1 MAQAVYP
8 GPEELH
14 WGGLGDPRRDQAACG
29 VGLLVD
35 LAGEPCHRVV
45 EDALRLLNHL
55 DHRGARGAE
64 EGTGDGSGILLQK
77 PHLFFRSL
85 IAEID
90 DPEGYA
96 VGQAFLPPD
105 ATMRRALIELIE
117 RAVTERH
124 FEIFFWRDVPTGVCN
139 WGRTARES
147 EPYIAQFFLRPVMPS
162 TLPRFESDLYLLRR
176 IIEYRAR
183 QRLGASLREFY
194 LCSLD
199 IQTVVY
205 KGLLTSEQLRQY
217 YIDLSD
223 QRLASTFAMVHSR
236 FSTNT
241 LGAWHLAHPCRR
253 VVHNGEF
260 NTLQGNE
267 NWMRAREA
275 DLQSP
280 LLGADVDLIKP
291 VVMSDASDTAKF
303 DNVLELLLVAG
314 RTLPQ
319 ALRMMIPEAWENDP
333 LMPQAKKDY
342 YDFHSTIMEPWDGP
356 ALVVAT
362 DGRHVAA
369 ISDRNG
375 FRPCRYCVTDDEQFV
390 MASEAGVLD
399 LNESSIVQKGRLK
412 PGQMLV
418 VDSSTG
424 RIFEDDIV
432 LTELADPKYGNWL
445 KSHRLHLPAFPS
457 TPVMAAA
464 TDHAHHHDHL
474 RRYRQLFEYTEESV
488 EYLLAPMAEQG
499 KDPVGSMGDDAPL
512 AAVSTRS
519 KVLASYFQQS
529 FAQVSNPPLDFI
541 RETLVTSLRSHIGR
555 QRNILAATPDHCR
568 RVLLESPILTEW
580 ELEALKNIDV
590 HEIRARELDATFSLS
605 SSLEYGLD
613 DLCESAVDAIGSG
626 FEILVISD
634 RKVSDQRLPIPGLL
648 AIGAVHHSLIGNG
661 LRTRVGLVMDV
672 ADAHTVHHFCTLIGY
687 GADAVHPWLAFQT
700 LDQMVMRKQ
709 LDVAVWEAHRHYAA
723 AIKGGLL
730 KVMSKMGISTLQ
742 GYKGAQVFEAI
753 GLDQSLVDRYF
764 PGTPAHLPGI
774 DLNML
779 ELQLRRRHKESFQ
792 PHVIATLPLP
802 CGGELSWR
810 RDGEQHHWNPFTIA
824 KLQQSARTAD
834 AGAYRAFVDAV
845 SKMDRAGHT
854 IRGLLDFRLREGGR
868 ISLDEVEPVAKILPR
883 FATGSMSF
891 GALSREAHEALA
903 VAMNRIGAVSG
914 TGEGGEQVERF
925 NTERSCSMKQ
935 VASGRFGVTID
946 YLGEASQIE
955 IKMAQGS
962 KPGEGGELPGNKVD
976 AGIAQ
981 VRYSTPGV
989 GLISPPPHHDIYSIE
1004 DLAQLIFDLKCANP
1018 EAEVHVKLVARA
1030 GVGTIA
1036 AGVAKARAD
1045 AVLISGGSGGTGASI
1060 LTSIKSAGIPWE
1072 LGLAETQQV
1081 LLANQLRSRICVR
1094 VDGGLKT
1101 GRDVVVA
1108 ALLGGEEFG
1117 FGTAPLIALGCIMLR
1132 KCHCNTCSVGIAT
1145 QDLRLRA
1152 RFAGDPQHVINYL
1165 VFVAE
1170 EVRELMALLGFR
1182 TVDEM
1187 IGRVDKL
1194 VPSGQRS
1201 RFDLTRVLYRP
1212 PSGDQPRRVRRQYH
1226 GIDQQIEHSI
1236 IDSLGQLSAETG
1248 PASFNVKLTNR
1259 DRTFGTLISHH
1270 VTRLRSGSPLP
1281 GDSIRILCDGHAGQ
1295 SFGAF
1300 LAQGISLHLTGDA
1313 NDYVGKG
1320 LSGGLISIRPP
1331 QDAQYSPQATIIIGN
1346 VSLYGATRGEL
1357 YVNGQAGERFAV
1369 RNSGAYSVLEGIGDH
1384 GCEYM
1389 TGGVVVVLGDTGK
1402 NFAAGM
1408 SGGEAYV
1415 LDESG
1420 DFQIKVND
1428 ESVRLDRIETDR
1440 DERLVRALLENHRAL
1455 TASSRADEVLNHW
1468 HKFVSKFTKVVP
1480 LVYEQVIEQALL
1492 DGRDLRCVAPGPP
1505 QSIARTAAMAPM
1517 PGKQNE

>member
-1 MAQAVYP
+1 
-8 GPEELH
+8 
-14 WGGLGDPRRDQAACG
+14 
-29 VGLLVD
+29 
-35 LAGEPCHRVV
+35 
-45 EDALRLLNHL
+45 
-55 DHRGARGAE
+55 
-64 EGTGDGSGILLQK
+64 
-77 PHLFFRSL
+77 
-85 IAEID
+85 
-90 DPEGYA
+90 
-96 VGQAFLPPD
+96 
-105 ATMRRALIELIE
+105 
-117 RAVTERH
+117 
-124 FEIFFWRDVPTGVCN
+124 
-139 WGRTARES
+139 
-147 EPYIAQFFLRPVMPS
+147 
-162 TLPRFESDLYLLRR
+162 
-176 IIEYRAR
+176 
-183 QRLGASLREFY
+183 LREFY
-194 LCSLD
+194 ICSLD
-199 IQTVVY
+199 IETVVY
-205 KGLLTSEQLRQY
+205 KGMLTCEQLRQY
-217 YIDLSD
+217 YVDLSD
-223 QRLASTFAMVHSR
+223 QRFTSTFAMVHSR

-275 DLQSP
+275 DLQCSRF
-280 LLGADVDLIKP
+280 GADIDLVKP

-303 DNVLELLLVAG
+303 DNVLELLIIAG
-314 RTLPQ
+314 RSLPE

-333 LMPQAKKDY
+333 LMPQAKKNY

-356 ALVVAT
+356 ALVVAN

-375 FRPCRYCVTDDEQFV
+375 FRPCRYCVTDDQQFV
-390 MASEAGVLD
+390 MASETGVLD
-399 LNESSIVQKGRLK
+399 LNESSIVRKGRLK

-418 VDSSTG
+418 IDTKTG
-424 RIFEDDIV
+424 RIFDEDIV
-432 LTELADPKYGNWL
+432 LTDLADPKYGDWL
-445 KSHRLHLPAFPS
+445 KSHRLRLPDFPS

-464 TDHAHHHDHL
+464 TDHARHHDHL
-474 RRYRQLFEYTEESV
+474 RRYRHLFGYTQESL
-488 EYLLAPMAEQG
+488 EYLLAPMAEQA
-499 KDPVGSMGDDAPL
+499 KDPIGSMGDDAPL
-512 AAVSTRS
+512 AAISRRD
-519 KVLASYFQQS
+519 KVLANYFQQT

-541 RETLVTSLRSHIGR
+541 RETLVTSLRSYIGR
-555 QRNILAATPDHCR
+555 QRNILDATPDHCR
-568 RVLLESPILTEW
+568 RVLLESPILTQW

-590 HEIRARELDATFSLS
+590 HEIRARELDATFSPS
-605 SSLEYGLD
+605 SSLEQGLEA
-613 DLCESAVDAIGSG
+613 LCDQAVAAIESG

-634 RKVSDQRLPIPGLL
+634 RKVDAECLPIPSLL

-661 LRTRVGLVMDV
+661 LRTRVSLVMDV

-700 LDQMVMRKQ
+700 LDQMVMRNE
-709 LDVAVWEAHRHYAA
+709 LDVELWEAHRRYGA

-764 PGTPAHLPGI
+764 RGTPAHLPGI
-774 DLNML
+774 GLATL
-779 ELQLRRRHKESFQ
+779 EQRLRRQHQESFQ
-792 PHVIATLPLP
+792 PHVIASLPLP

-810 RDGEQHHWNPFTIA
+810 RDGEQHHWNPHTIA
-824 KLQQSARTAD
+824 SLQQAARTAD
-834 AGAYRAFVDAV
+834 AGAYRAFVEAIG
-845 SKMDRAGHT
+845 KMDRAGHT
-854 IRGLLDFRLREGGR
+854 IRGLLGFRMRDRER
-868 ISLDEVEPVAKILPR
+868 ISLDEVESVATILRR
-883 FATGSMSF
+883 FSTGSMSF
-891 GALSREAHEALA
+891 GALSQEAHETLA
-903 VAMNRIGAVSG
+903 VAMNQIGAVAG

-935 VASGRFGVTID
+935 VASGRFGVTIE
-946 YLGEASQIE
+946 YLGAASQIE

-1018 EAEVHVKLVARA
+1018 NAEVHVKLVARA

-1036 AGVAKARAD
+1036 AGVAKARAG
-1045 AVLISGGSGGTGASI
+1045 AVLISGGTGGTGASI

-1072 LGLAETQQV
+1072 LGLAETQQI
-1081 LLANQLRSRICVR
+1081 LLANQLRSRIRVR

-1117 FGTAPLIALGCIMLR
+1117 FGTAPLVALGCIMLR

-1145 QDLRLRA
+1145 QDPCLRA
-1152 RFAGDPQHVINYL
+1152 RFTGDPQHVVNYFSL
-1165 VFVAE
+1165 VAE
-1170 EVRELMALLGFR
+1170 EVREIMALLGFR
-1182 TVDEM
+1182 NMDDM

-1194 VPSGQRS
+1194 VASRQRS
-1201 RFDLTRVLYRP
+1201 RFDLSRVLYRP
-1212 PSGDQPRRVRRQYH
+1212 PSGDQPRRVSRQRH
-1226 GIDQQIEHSI
+1226 EIDQQLEGNI
-1236 IDSLGQLSAETG
+1236 LGELNPFISETR
-1248 PASFNVKLTNR
+1248 PASFKVKLTNR
-1259 DRTFGTLISHH
+1259 DRSFGALISHH
-1270 VTRLRSGSPLP
+1270 VTGLRRGSPLP
-1281 GDSIRILCDGHAGQ
+1281 RDLIRILCKGHAGQ

-1320 LSGGLISIRPP
+1320 LSGGLIGIRPP
-1331 QDAQYSPQATIIIGN
+1331 QDVQYSPQATIIIGN
-1346 VSLYGATRGEL
+1346 VCLYGATGGEL

-1369 RNSGAYSVLEGIGDH
+1369 RNSGAFSVLEGIGDH

-1389 TGGVVVVLGDTGK
+1389 TGGVVVILGNTGK

-1420 DFQIKVND
+1420 DFPIKVNGD
-1428 ESVRLDRIETDR
+1428 GVRLDRIENDR
-1440 DERLVRALLENHRAL
+1440 DEQLVRALLENHRTFTGSA
-1455 TASSRADEVLNHW
+1455 RADEVLKHW
-1468 HKFVSKFTKVVP
+1468 DKYVGKFTKLVP
-1480 LVYEQVIEQALL
+1480 LVYEQVIEQALAN
-1492 DGRDLRCVAPGPP
+1492 GRGLRCTPP
-1505 QSIARTAAMAPM
+1505 RQLRSVPASAAT
-1517 PGKQNE
+1517 PGKQHE